1 MGNIPYSGIF
11 SREKFFAN
19 RQYVWPNGNFSG
31 KTKPRLPNTCYAIF
45 DHLSLFRGRR
55 RHECELYFGI
65 HDSFQFEPSL
75 RQCSEVV
82 APAFLSRLSYL
93 RSIGHVPI
101 TKKFTENIFA
111 DSRKAAKFVKIFS
124 LEKIPLYNSP
134 LDEV

>member
-1 MGNIPYSGIF
+1 MYGQMEIWW
-11 SREKFFAN
+11 EKFRGAT
-19 RQYVWPNGNFSG
+19 
-31 KTKPRLPNTCYAIF
+31 KTKPRLPNTCCAIF
-45 DHLSLFRGRR
+45 DRSSLFRGRR

-82 APAFLSRLSYL
+82 APAFLSRSSYL
-93 RSIGHVPI
+93 RSIGHVPR

-124 LEKIPLYNSP
+124 LEKIPLYGNSATWQ
-134 LDEV
+134 LNDFFWRYN